1 MSLPLVLV
9 PSPAPEIV
17 LDALR
22 GRFELLLPAG
32 PDELDTVLADRAE
45 EIEVIANPGE
55 GPLGKDLMDRL
66 PNLRMIAH
74 FGVGYDTV
82 DAPEAV
88 RRGIVV
94 TNVAGSND
102 EEVADTAIG
111 LLLMTVRELA
121 QAQEHLRSDRWHHGP
136 YPLTRFSL
144 QGRTMGLLG
153 MGHIGQ
159 AIARRA
165 EAFGIRVGYHARHE
179 RNIGHRYYPELGDMA
194 RDVDILV
201 VATPG
206 GASTQHLVDEEI
218 LRHLG
223 PEGVL
228 INVARGSVVDE
239 RALITAL
246 ADGTLGAAG
255 LDVYENEP
263 NVPPELLALRNAVL
277 LPHVGSASV
286 PTRKRMAELGAAN
299 LLSWFTDGT
308 VLTPVPE
315 ARGVT
320 AE

>member
-1 MSLPLVLV
+1 MNLPLVLV

-17 LDALR
+17 LEALR
-22 GRFELLLPAG
+22 GRFELLRAS
-32 PDELDTVLADRAE
+32 DHNELDAILATRGE
-45 EIEVIANPGE
+45 EIEAIANPGE
-55 GPLGKDLMDRL
+55 GPLGKDLLERL
-66 PNLRMIAH
+66 PHLRLIAH

-82 DAPEAV
+82 DVPEAV
-88 RRGIVV
+88 RHGVIV

-111 LLLMTVRELA
+111 LLLMTVGELA
-121 QAQEHLRSDRWHHGP
+121 QAQEHLRSGRWHGGP

-153 MGHIGQ
+153 IGHIGQ

-179 RNIGHRYYPELGDMA
+179 RDLKHQYYSDLRDMA

-206 GASTQHLVDEEI
+206 GAATQHLVDKEV
-218 LRHLG
+218 LRELG

-228 INVARGSVVDE
+228 INIARGSVVDE
-239 RALITAL
+239 QALIVAL

-255 LDVYENEP
+255 LDVYESEP
-263 NVPPELLALRNAVL
+263 NVPSELLALRNTVL

-286 PTRKRMAELGAAN
+286 PTRRRMAELGVAN

-315 ARGVT
+315 ARDLT

>member
-1 MSLPLVLV
+1 MNLPLVLV
-9 PSPAPEIV
+9 PSPAPKDV
-17 LDALR
+17 LDAIR
-22 GRFELLLPAG
+22 GRFDLLQPSNQE
-32 PDELDTVLADRAE
+32 ELDAILTDRGE

-55 GPLGKDLMDRL
+55 GPLGKDLLERL
-66 PNLRMIAH
+66 PNLRLIAH

-88 RRGIVV
+88 RRGVVV

-102 EEVADTAIG
+102 EEVADTAMG
-111 LLLMTVRELA
+111 LLLMTVRELS
-121 QAQEHLRSDRWHHGP
+121 QAQEHLRRGRWHEGP

-144 QGRTMGLLG
+144 QGRTMGVLG

-165 EAFGIRVGYHARHE
+165 AAFGISVSYHARHE
-179 RNIGHRYYPELGDMA
+179 RNLELPYYPDLRDMA

-206 GASTQHLVDEEI
+206 GASTRHLVDAEI
-218 LRHLG
+218 LRNLG
-223 PEGVL
+223 SGGVL

-239 RALITAL
+239 QALIATL

-255 LDVYENEP
+255 LDVYEDEP
-263 NVPPELLALRNAVL
+263 NVPPELLALHNAVL
-277 LPHVGSASV
+277 LPHVGSGSV
-286 PTRKRMAELGAAN
+286 PTRRRMAELGAAN
-299 LLSWFTDGT
+299 LQSWFTDGT

-315 ARGVT
+315 ARVLT
-320 AE
+320 AQ

>member
-1 MSLPLVLV
+1 MNLPLVLV
-9 PSPAPEIV
+9 PSAAPKEV

-22 GRFELLLPAG
+22 GRFELLRPSNLE
-32 PDELDTVLADRAE
+32 ELDAILADRGE

-55 GPLGKDLMDRL
+55 GPLGKDLLERL
-66 PNLRMIAH
+66 PNLRLIAH

-88 RRGIVV
+88 RRGVLV

-102 EEVADTAIG
+102 EEVADTAMG
-111 LLLMTVRELA
+111 LLLMTLRELP
-121 QAQEHLRSDRWHHGP
+121 QAQEHLRSGGWHEGP

-153 MGHIGQ
+153 IGHIGQ

-165 EAFGIRVGYHARHE
+165 EAFGIGIGYHARHE
-179 RNIGHRYYPELGDMA
+179 RDLEHQYYPDLLDMA

-206 GASTQHLVDEEI
+206 GSASQHLVDEEV
-218 LRHLG
+218 LRALG

-239 RALITAL
+239 QALISAL
-246 ADGTLGAAG
+246 AGGTLGAAG
-255 LDVYENEP
+255 LDVYQDEP
-263 NVPPELLALRNAVL
+263 NVPSELLALRNAVL

-286 PTRKRMAELGAAN
+286 PTRIRMAELGAAN
-299 LLSWFTDGT
+299 LLSWFAAGT

-315 ARGVT
+315 ARSLTT
-320 AE
+320 A

>member
-1 MSLPLVLV
+1 MTLPLVLV

-22 GRFELLLPAG
+22 GRFELLLPADRG
-32 PDELDTVLADRAE
+32 ELHSLLADRAV
-45 EIEVIANPGE
+45 EIEAIANPGE
-55 GPLGKDLMDRL
+55 GPLGKDLLDRL
-66 PNLRMIAH
+66 PNLRLIAH

-88 RRGIVV
+88 RRGIMV

-102 EEVADTAIG
+102 EEVADTAMA
-111 LLLMTVRELA
+111 LLLMTVRELT
-121 QAQEHLRSDRWHHGP
+121 QAQEHLRSGLWRQGP

-153 MGHIGQ
+153 MGQIGQ

-165 EAFGIRVGYHARHE
+165 AAFGIGVGYHARHE
-179 RNIGHRYYPELGDMA
+179 RDVEHRYYPDLRDMA
-194 RDVDILV
+194 SEVDILV

-206 GASTQHLVDEEI
+206 GASTQHLVDEEV
-218 LRHLG
+218 LRNLG

-239 RALITAL
+239 QALISAL
-246 ADGTLGAAG
+246 ADGTVGAAG

-263 NVPPELLALRNAVL
+263 SVPPELLALRNAVL

-286 PTRKRMAELGAAN
+286 PTRRRMAELGAAN
-299 LLSWFTDGT
+299 LLSWFADGT

-315 ARGVT
+315 ARGIT
-320 AE
+320 AR